1 ESIDVEPAENFR
13 GNRFVSAGRN
23 PCRTEVSAA
32 YMHCDPQVIRPVRN
46 CLIDRLQI
54 FSDKIIGI
62 PPLFPQLLF
71 LFIGAE
77 ICPGS
82 IIKLEISASCIVECT
97 DGFFI
102 CCSQIPE
109 EVIFL
114 RIDMSVDFTPEM
126 QHARTWYCE
135 FRCMVSCLFLEVF
148 EIFKERVVAK
158 IQFSGHP
165 DDSCLRLLFL
175 ELDAAS
181 GPVSLDP
188 DHAVKEVEMPSG
200 TAELRLCHCFEPD
213 VLLLLYDSC
222 NLFVFHR
229 PQAVSREFT

>member
-1 ESIDVEPAENFR
+1 MPQRFETAGPFSVVFQEESIDVEPAENFR

-54 FSDKIIGI
+54 FSDQIIGI

-126 QHARTWYCE
+126 QHARTGYSE
-135 FRCMVSCLFLEVF
+135 FRCVASCLFF
-148 EIFKERVVAK
+148 EIFEIRKERMVAE
-158 IQFSGHP
+158 IQLSIHFDAPGF
-165 DDSCLRLLFL
+165 CLLFL
-175 ELDAAS
+175 ELYAAS
-181 GPVSLDP
+181 GPVPFDT
-188 DHAVKEVEMPSG
+188 DQIFKKVEM
-200 TAELRLCHCFEPD
+200 
-213 VLLLLYDSC
+213 
-222 NLFVFHR
+222 
-229 PQAVSREFT
+229 